1 MQRDLYRYHCGAACS
16 VTEFS
21 EMGNLYF
28 DEKIQVS
35 RFRHKESKKSKMHK
49 FVFICKKLSKM
60 KKGKFSTYPH

>member
-28 DEKIQVS
+28 DEKILVS
-35 RFRHKESKKSKMHK
+35 RFRHKESKNKQNAQ
-49 FVFICKKLSKM
+49 ICIYL
-60 KKGKFSTYPH
+60 